1 MRINNDV
8 RNYVRNAV
16 GKKAATKR
24 NEIVEEISKLRK
36 SYDKKLKEK
45 KNNIK
50 TKLKQICDV
59 ARAEIIE
66 YAKSV
71 DCKMVGSD
79 NTDFVSPNTYDID
92 IHIVTNGVEKV
103 DEAEKKLRDLD
114 TKINEVIEEIL
125 FKLSLGGDYDS
136 VVKEINNIKF

>member
-1 MRINNDV
+1 MRINNEI

-16 GKKAATKR
+16 EKKATTKR
-24 NEIVEEISKLRK
+24 NEIVEEIIKLKK

-45 KNNIK
+45 KDNIK
-50 TKLKQICDV
+50 AKLKQICDV
-59 ARAEIIE
+59 ARAEIVE

-71 DCKMVGSD
+71 DCKMVNSD

-92 IHIVTNGVEKV
+92 IHIVASGFEKV
-103 DEAEKKLRDLD
+103 DEAEKRLRDID
-114 TKINEVIEEIL
+114 TKIDEVVEEIL

>member
-16 GKKAATKR
+16 DKKAAPKR
-24 NEIVEEISKLRK
+24 NEIADELIKLRK
-36 SYDKKLKEK
+36 SYDEKLKEK
-45 KNNIK
+45 KKILK
-50 TKLKQICDV
+50 AKLKQICDA
-59 ARAEIIE
+59 ARAEIVK
-66 YAKSV
+66 YAKSI
-71 DCKMVGSD
+71 DCKMINSD

-92 IHIVTNGVEKV
+92 IHVTTSGFEKV
-103 DEAEKKLRDLD
+103 DEAEKKMRDLD
-114 TKINEVIEEIL
+114 TKINEVVEEIL

>member
-16 GKKAATKR
+16 DKKAAPKR
-24 NEIVEEISKLRK
+24 QEIVDEITKLRK
-36 SYDKKLKEK
+36 SYDEKLKEK
-45 KNNIK
+45 KEILK
-50 TKLKQICDV
+50 AKLKQICDA
-59 ARAEIIE
+59 ARTEIVK

-71 DCKMVGSD
+71 DCKMVNSD

-92 IHIVTNGVEKV
+92 IHTTTSGFEKV
-103 DEAEKKLRDLD
+103 DEAEKKLRDID

-125 FKLSLGGDYDS
+125 FKLSLGGDYYS

>member
-16 GKKAATKR
+16 DKKAATKR

-36 SYDKKLKEK
+36 SYDNKLKEK

-50 TKLKQICDV
+50 AKLRKICDV
-59 ARAEIIE
+59 ARAEIVE
-66 YAKSV
+66 YAKSI
-71 DCKMVGSD
+71 DCKMVNSD

-92 IHIVTNGVEKV
+92 IHTVASGFEKV
-103 DEAEKKLRDLD
+103 DEAEKKLRDFD
-114 TKINEVIEEIL
+114 TKINEVIEKIL

-136 VVKEINNIKF
+136 VVNEINNIKF